1 MMHEMREIYTYKG
14 KRYDEKALSKELHFD
29 VSNARFDF
37 LNRVG
42 ICRFHRMCDY
52 KKSNRASFDYI
63 TPEGIK
69 TGWQFGEKVFFDT
82 EEERDA
88 ERAKFQKSRE
98 ENKHRVELLNRLQ
111 ELSTEELERIV
122 ANI

>member
-1 MMHEMREIYTYKG
+1 MMHEMTEIYTYEG
-14 KRYDEKALSKELHFD
+14 RRYDEKAMSEKLHLD
-29 VSNARFDF
+29 VNNVRFSF
-37 LNRVG
+37 LNRIGVH
-42 ICRFHRMCDY
+42 RFHRICDY
-52 KKSNRASFDYI
+52 KKSNKASFDYI
-63 TPEGIK
+63 TLEDVK
-69 TGWQFGEKVFFDT
+69 TGWQFGERVFFDT

-98 ENKHRVELLNRLQ
+98 ENKYRVELLNRLQ